1 MPQHTFSCTNGV
13 INGLKIDEICL
24 DICDYWSQNAG
35 RFVTRKVQVR
45 QELRERIAAKYL
57 ETLELVFAKMLPA
70 DPKDKKARSRMIRT
84 GPAKN
89 VIPHLVAKLKHVPDD
104 RLEALMAEIDSMD
117 PLEMIRLVFTKG
129 LGQLPKKRGGRP
141 ATFPLNIR
149 RRAIQDVGP
158 EYARRD
164 RLAEAIDVVAARYG
178 MPTEY
183 LRKVWKNRKRLRQRE
198 D

>member
-1 MPQHTFSCTNGV
+1 M
-13 INGLKIDEICL
+13 
-24 DICDYWSQNAG
+24 
-35 RFVTRKVQVR
+35 R

-57 ETLELVFAKMLPA
+57 EKLELVFAKMLPA

-89 VIPHLVAKLKHVPDD
+89 VIPHLVAKLKHVPDA

-117 PLEMIRLVFTKG
+117 PLEMMRLVFTKG

-141 ATFPLNIR
+141 ATFPLDIR

-158 EYARRD
+158 EYARSD
-164 RLAEAIDVVAARYG
+164 RLADAIDVVAARYG